1 MAADPSDAEPY
12 VDPVRAVF
20 EEIEA
25 DLINVIA
32 VALAAGVSRAVLQQ
46 RLLAHVAGY
55 GGQVQ
60 QLIGQALADAFTRG
74 QETAEADAGKTG
86 KRAKPPKTN
95 PAKPVLA
102 RLIRQA
108 PTMAMR
114 MHDQV
119 NREVT
124 DAMTAGRYGTRKAAA
139 ADLLQKYAAKGIV
152 GFTDSAGRSWDLVS
166 YAEVV
171 TRTTTAQTLVDA
183 HLQRLQGMGKD
194 LVIVSD
200 SPEECDLCL
209 VPGTLVEGP
218 APTGATRLEY
228 TGDIVS
234 ILTASGNHLA
244 GTPKHPVLTSSGWRP
259 LKDLRP
265 GDQVISDNRE
275 QRHAG
280 VVPDHVQMPTL
291 IEEVGE
297 SGTPVLLAGPARREL
312 DSDRTYREVR
322 AVLPDGYLLSERDAS
337 FSKPLRDLLLV
348 GRVGPGAKLLGL
360 NDAQLPFGGDR
371 DPSAGCMC
379 WLEHGSSLL
388 GSGLGP
394 TLAHAG
400 AGHGRP
406 FFTGQVGHEPG
417 DAAMARPSLDTSS
430 AQVVTH
436 HSAAD
441 AEGGA
446 DRDGALSGDV
456 ARDQLGS
463 LGISQF
469 SGPLALTD
477 GMDSP
482 RGQGVY
488 EPFVAD
494 AESGL
499 ELLKRLAGSVAIDEV
514 VSVNVAPNTTGH
526 VWDLTTEPSWFIANG
541 IVTHNCRPW
550 EGKVLSITGATR
562 SGQHSGNERPFAVAG
577 SVAQARAA
585 GLGHPNCRHTMGIF
599 LPGRTRPMENTE
611 DPEGAKLRAQ
621 QRYRERKIRE
631 QKRRVLAA
639 EAVAGKT
646 SPEAKAARAKLRT
659 QQSDFATWRKANG
672 RKNLSQ
678 RTSLAVR

>member
-1 MAADPSDAEPY
+1 MAADPSDAEPF
-12 VDPVRAVF
+12 VDPVTAVF

-25 DLINVIA
+25 DLIEVIA
-32 VALAAGVSRAVLQQ
+32 AALAAGISRAVLRQ
-46 RLLAHVAGY
+46 RLLTHVAGY

-60 QLIGQALADAFTRG
+60 QLIGQALADAFSRG
-74 QETAEADAGKTG
+74 QETAEADAGSKG
-86 KRAKPPKTN
+86 KRAQAPKTN

-108 PTMAMR
+108 PTMALR
-114 MHDQV
+114 IHDQV

-139 ADLLQKYAAKGIV
+139 ADLLGKYAARGIT
-152 GFTDSAGRSWDLVS
+152 GFADSAGRSWDLVS

-209 VPGTLVEGP
+209 VPGTVIEGP
-218 APTGATRLEY
+218 VPTGATRLEY
-228 TGDIVS
+228 TGDIVR
-234 ILTASGNHLA
+234 IVTASGNDLS
-244 GTPKHPVLTSSGWRP
+244 GTPEHAVLTPLGWCP

-265 GDQVISDNRE
+265 GDKVISDNRE
-275 QRHAG
+275 QRHSG

-291 IEEVGE
+291 IEEVGKA
-297 SGTPVLLAGPARREL
+297 GTPVLLAGPARREL
-312 DSDRTYREVR
+312 DNGRTYREVR
-322 AVLPDGYLLSERDAS
+322 AELPDGYLLAERNTS

-348 GRVGPGAKLLGL
+348 GRVGPGVPLLGG
-360 NDAQLPFGGDR
+360 DDLPDPLAGDG
-371 DPSAGCMC
+371 DTADGCMC
-379 WLEHGSSLL
+379 WVEHGGSLL
-388 GSGLGP
+388 GCGAGP
-394 TLAHAG
+394 ALEHAG
-400 AGHGRP
+400 AGVGGSFLVRAGLAVEADAGIAWP
-406 FFTGQVGHEPG
+406 GLDPCPAEIVGHGP
-417 DAAMARPSLDTSS
+417 
-430 AQVVTH
+430 
-436 HSAAD
+436 AAD
-441 AEGGA
+441 AERGT
-446 DRDGALSGDV
+446 DRDGVLSGHI
-456 ARDQLGS
+456 ARNQFGS
-463 LGISQF
+463 LGIGQLP
-469 SGPLALTD
+469 GPLSLTD
-477 GMDSP
+477 RVDST
-482 RGQGVY
+482 RGEGIY
-488 EPFVAD
+488 EPRVAD
-494 AESGL
+494 AKFGL
-499 ELLKRLAGSVAIDEV
+499 ELLERLAGSVAVDEI
-514 VSVNVAPNTTGH
+514 VSVDVAPNTTGH

-550 EGKVLSITGATR
+550 EGKVLSISGATR
-562 SGQHSGNERPFAVAG
+562 QGRHTENGHEFTVAG

-585 GLGHPNCRHTMGIF
+585 GLHHPNCRHTQGLFI
-599 LPGRTRPMENTE
+599 PGRTRPMEATA

-621 QRYRERKIRE
+621 QRARERKIRE

-639 EAVAGKT
+639 EAAAGKT